1 MNKSFTTQEL
11 VIHLTLRCP
20 LKCAH
25 CCVDADINKSEELQY
40 NTVLKSIINSA
51 KIPTI
56 EKVSFTG
63 GDPFVSRKTLEAGIK
78 QATSQGLSTSVVTS
92 AFWAKTAKRAEHII
106 ETLKDAGLKEIMLSY
121 DDSHAQYLEEHF
133 IINAFNASVKAG
145 LIVKVNVVREPN
157 DKIDKAYLTAILDP
171 NDSYKNQLKIFETA
185 VNSTGRAKE
194 DDSVQM
200 RQDRAAN
207 DQVYRGSCTSVLRH
221 ISAQSDGNWVPCCGV
236 IKPPKALHMGQVDS
250 TSLETV
256 VKQAHKDPVLQWLAY
271 EGPVA
276 ILKQITATTDNPL
289 EDADFDGICHAC
301 DRLFNEPAHR
311 KLLAKALPN
320 KIHSLTIQHL
330 IYEQIGLNAPPECTQ
345 INTNKEQAEVIH
357 E

>member
-25 CCVDADINKSEELQY
+25 CCVDADINKSEELQHK
-40 NTVLKSIINSA
+40 TVLKSIANSTQ
-51 KIPTI
+51 IPTI

-63 GDPFVSRKTLEAGIK
+63 GDPFVARKTLEAGIK

-106 ETLKDAGLKEIMLSY
+106 STLKTAGLQEIMLSY
-121 DDSHAQYLEEHF
+121 DDSHAQYLEEQF

-145 LIVKVNVVREPN
+145 LIIKVNVVREPN
-157 DKIDKAYLTAILDP
+157 DKIDKAYLTAMLDP
-171 NDSYKNQLKIFETA
+171 NGVYKNQLKIFETA

-207 DQVYRGSCTSVLRH
+207 DQVYRGPCTSVLRH

-236 IKPPKALHMGQVDS
+236 IKPPKALHRGQVD
-250 TSLETV
+250 TTPLATV

-276 ILKQITATTDNPL
+276 ILKQITANTDNPL
-289 EDADFDGICHAC
+289 DDADFDGICHAC
-301 DRLFNEPAHR
+301 DRLFNEPAHQE
-311 KLLAKALPN
+311 LLAKALPN
-320 KIHSLTIQHL
+320 KTQSLAIQNL
-330 IYEQIGLNAPPECTQ
+330 IYEQIGLNASLNPSQAIPQ
-345 INTNKEQAEVIH
+345 KEQAEIIH